1 MKRFLLSCLS
11 CFSCFLACPLP
22 AQALAPLT
30 LEQALQRALDTHPE
44 MRIGREQLRSALLQI
59 DDAKASR
66 IQATAELTAL
76 ERRSQS
82 GLLNS
87 QINDQSSEQNTANA
101 TVGLTVPLFTG
112 FRLTEGI
119 KAAERGRDEVV
130 ANQLS
135 AESDLVYRVS
145 QAFFDL
151 HRQELLEG
159 LREDALNHARKNLE
173 LTQKANALG
182 RTSLNEVDRVELSY
196 MTSQGEVLSAKTK
209 TLEARSRLASLLGM
223 PREDLRIDAAG
234 AIDRT
239 ESPAFSALSIER
251 LLEQHPRL
259 KAARAKLETDK
270 AMLAVARGELWPQL
284 ALISTYQHGNNP
296 SDPVLG
302 ARGLSNSFS
311 GTWDIRLATTLNL
324 FDGGKTIRKISRTE
338 GDIRI
343 AEAELVKTRQEVR
356 AEIEQVLA
364 RLEGAFER
372 LKLAEKSS
380 KVAERTLGWME
391 KRYEQGYALQVE
403 VNEVRSNW
411 ISAKTQAI
419 DALIE
424 VQIARAELKRSLGTL

>member
-1 MKRFLLSCLS
+1 MKRFLP
-11 CFSCFLACPLP
+11 FSFLLACALANP

-30 LEQALQRALDTHPE
+30 LEQALARALDTHPE
-44 MRIGREQLRSALLQI
+44 MRISREQLKAAQLQV
-59 DDAKASR
+59 DDARSTR

-87 QINDQSSEQNTANA
+87 QLADQTSDQNTANA

-112 FRLTEGI
+112 FKLTEGI
-119 KAAERGRDEVV
+119 KAAERGREEVL
-130 ANQLS
+130 AKQRS
-135 AESDLVYRVS
+135 AESDLAYRVT

-159 LREDALNHARKNLE
+159 LREEALRHARKNLE
-173 LTQKANALG
+173 LTQKANRLG
-182 RTSLNEVDRVELSY
+182 RTSLNEVDRVELSE
-196 MTSQGEVLSAKTK
+196 MTSEGEVLAAKTK

-223 PREDLRIDAAG
+223 PREDLSIDPSG
-234 AIDRT
+234 AIERT
-239 ESPAFSALSIER
+239 KPARLSLES

-270 AMLAVARGELWPQL
+270 AMLAVARGDLWPQL
-284 ALISTYQHGNNP
+284 ALVSTYQHGNNP
-296 SDPVLG
+296 SDPVIG

-324 FDGGKTIRKISRTE
+324 FDGGKTLRKIARSE

-343 AEAELVKTRQEVR
+343 SEAELVKTRQEVR

-364 RLEGAFER
+364 RLEGACER
-372 LKLAEKSS
+372 LQLAEKST

-403 VNEVRSNW
+403 VNEVRANW
-411 ISAKTQAI
+411 ISSKTQAI